1 MYTEKIHGDREV
13 WCIYTRNKFK
23 KERRKRKKN
32 KEKKREDKRRWRL
45 KMAAKCNSRLDSPN
59 LLLIFW
65 IIIRNASGFRI
76 ILD

>member
-1 MYTEKIHGDREV
+1 M
-13 WCIYTRNKFK
+13 YTRNKFK
-23 KERRKRKKN
+23 KERRKKKKRKQN

>member
-1 MYTEKIHGDREV
+1 M
-13 WCIYTRNKFK
+13 YTRNKFK
-23 KERRKRKKN
+23 KERRKKKKRKQN

-65 IIIRNASGFRI
+65 IIIRNASGSRI
-76 ILD
+76 ILELKLSLRC